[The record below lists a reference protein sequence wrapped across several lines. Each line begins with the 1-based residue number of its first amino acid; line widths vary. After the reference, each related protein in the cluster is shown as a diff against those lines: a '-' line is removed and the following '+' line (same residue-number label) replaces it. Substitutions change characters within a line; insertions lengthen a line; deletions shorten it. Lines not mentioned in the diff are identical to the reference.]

1 MANLTITIDD
11 ALLRRARMRAL
22 EQGTSV
28 NALLRDYL
36 EAYAGSARLQEQ
48 ALADLLDLSAA
59 ATSRRGA
66 ATWTRDQLHEREATR
81 EPTPPEGGSAR

>member
-11 ALLRRARMRAL
+11 ELLKRARIRAL

-36 EAYAGSARLQEQ
+36 IAYAGDDAKAALAEFIESARRSRASSGPRGRSWKRE
-48 ALADLLDLSAA
+48 DLYD
-59 ATSRRGA
+59 RR
-66 ATWTRDQLHEREATR
+66 
-81 EPTPPEGGSAR
+81 